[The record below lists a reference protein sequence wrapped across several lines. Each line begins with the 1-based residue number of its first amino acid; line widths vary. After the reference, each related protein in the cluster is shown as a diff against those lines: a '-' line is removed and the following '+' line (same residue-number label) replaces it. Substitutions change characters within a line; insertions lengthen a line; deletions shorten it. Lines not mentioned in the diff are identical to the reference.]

1 MKDGFASLNPPL
13 LFEFIYVALTSG
25 FSLRLENEANSGF
38 SPEPREGKV
47 ETGLKPVSTMII
59 LHLHIS
65 AMNGGVKATLG
76 ISLRPDML

>member
-38 SPEPREGKV
+38 SPEPREIRAKV

-59 LHLHIS
+59 FYTCIS
-65 AMNGGVKATLG
+65 PPFMAELKQG
-76 ISLRPDML
+76 